1 MRYIIWNVD
10 KWHTIVSPQLELS
23 DNRISGG
30 LDVLAEKLPNLT
42 HLNLSGN
49 KLKDISTLE
58 PLVSECMTWFYYEI
72 QQQFLLHKL
81 NGCFYITVQDCVLSP
96 SLPVPVC

>member
-1 MRYIIWNVD
+1 MCFAIF
-10 KWHTIVSPQLELS
+10 QLELS
-23 DNRISGG
+23 DNRISSG

-58 PLVSECMTWFYYEI
+58 PLVCYSFYSQRSSSEDI
-72 QQQFLLHKL
+72 KL
-81 NGCFYITVQDCVLSP
+81 AKLGFTSK
-96 SLPVPVC
+96 